1 MIEKAYAR
9 PTDALKMAVQIKE
22 ARNSLKEM
30 IGEMEEK
37 FGNRPLDENSFSEF
51 VRWKTCQDVLQKHGN
66 NPEII
71 KKAKNLRTD
80 YYGNVDIFSKDSHLR
95 REFTDTGKK
104 YKENFVEVV
113 KNQKAKEAAVKDL
126 PESTKR
132 LMRLKMNYTLK
143 DLDKS
148 ITTLGK
154 HKAEVAK
161 EAAKPKKAPSM
172 GG

>member
-1 MIEKAYAR
+1 M
-9 PTDALKMAVQIKE
+9 
-22 ARNSLKEM
+22 
-30 IGEMEEK
+30 
-37 FGNRPLDENSFSEF
+37 
-51 VRWKTCQDVLQKHGN
+51 
-66 NPEII
+66 
-71 KKAKNLRTD
+71 
-80 YYGNVDIFSKDSHLR
+80 
-95 REFTDTGKK
+95 
-104 YKENFVEVV
+104 

-172 GG
+172 GGWYNLIKSI